1 MKRSNAIALAGIFCT
16 YPALEGLARADAGT
30 AIQVGASFDE
40 DFAEGF
46 FGKDSGLFERAGL
59 DATVTGLSNGGSLTA
74 AVMSGSLDVV
84 TTNTGSMATAYAHGL
99 PLVLIAPGANYSS
112 AATTA
117 GLLVLKN
124 SPIHRAADL
133 TGKKIAVTTLRT
145 LYHTSVRNWIDQNGG
160 DSQAVGYL
168 ELPLST
174 MLPALQGSRVDA
186 IACVEPWVT
195 HAKPFTRVLAKPY
208 DSVASAF
215 MISGW
220 VTTKSWFDAN
230 RQTVRKF
237 VDSVDVIAQ
246 WANKNP
252 MATAQIMSK
261 YFDVPVE
268 TVAAMQRTKMSTRMD
283 PSLIQPVIDV
293 LYKYQLID
301 RQFTASSLFAKA

>member
-1 MKRSNAIALAGIFCT
+1 MKRSNALALAGIFCA
-16 YPALEGLARADAGT
+16 YPALTELARADAGT
-30 AIQVGASFDE
+30 PIQVGASYDE

-59 DATVTGLSNGGSLTA
+59 DATVTGLMNGGSLTA
-74 AVMSGSLDVV
+74 AVLAGSLDVV

-117 GLLVLKN
+117 AILVLKD
-124 SPIHRAADL
+124 SPIRAAAQL
-133 TGKKIAVTTLRT
+133 TGKKMAVTTLHT
-145 LYHTSVRNWIDQNGG
+145 LYHTSVRNWIDLNGG
-160 DSQAVGYL
+160 SSQNVGYL
-168 ELPLST
+168 ELPQAT
-174 MLPALQGSRVDA
+174 MLPALLEGRVDA

-195 HAKPFTRVLAKPY
+195 QAKSTTRVLAKPY

-230 RQTVRKF
+230 RRTVRKF
-237 VDSVDVIAQ
+237 VDSVDAIAD
-246 WANKNP
+246 WANKSP
-252 MATAQIMSK
+252 QATAQIMSK
-261 YFDVPVE
+261 YFGVPVE
-268 TVAAMQRTKMSTRMD
+268 TVASMQRTKMSRRMD
-283 PSLIQPVIDV
+283 PALIQPVIDV

-301 RQFTASSLFAKA
+301 RQFTASSLFAIA